1 MKLGVLFSGGKD
13 STFATELANS
23 EENKVVCL
31 MSIKSENKDSYMFH
45 TPNIDL
51 TEIQSKAL
59 DIPLMTRNTKGEKES
74 ELYDLKKL
82 IQKAKKEYEIEG
94 VVTGAIES
102 VYQAS
107 RIQRICSELNLW
119 CFNPLWQ
126 LDQEKLLNQL
136 LERDYEIIISGIAA
150 YPLDEKWLG
159 KKLTNSMIKTLIKL
173 KDKFGINPAGEGGEF
188 ESLVLN
194 GPNFNKK
201 IKIKSHHLEYN
212 NHNGIFV
219 VEAAELK

>member
-23 EENKVVCL
+23 GKNEVVCL
-31 MSIKSENKDSYMFH
+31 MSMKSENKDSYMFH

-51 TEIQSKAL
+51 TELQAESL
-59 DIPLMTRNTKGEKES
+59 GIPLLTRNTKGKKED
-74 ELYDLKKL
+74 ELSDLKRL
-82 IQKAKKEYEIEG
+82 IQKTKKEYKIEG
-94 VVTGAIES
+94 VVTGAVES

-107 RIQRICSELNLW
+107 RIQKICSELNLW

-126 LDQEKLLNQL
+126 LDQEELLNQL
-136 LERDYEIIISGIAA
+136 LKRGYDIIISGIAA

-159 KKLTNSMIKTLIKL
+159 RKINKSMVKELVEL
-173 KDKFGINPAGEGGEF
+173 KEKFGVNPAGEGGEF

-194 GPNFNKK
+194 GPNFKKK
-201 IKIKSHHLEYN
+201 IEIKAHRLEYS
-212 NHNGIFV
+212 NHSGVFV
-219 VEAAELK
+219 VEDVELK